1 LAQFD
6 PSKRIYGI
14 LYTAAA
20 AVVWG
25 FLAIFIKVSLNDVA
39 PVIVVWFR
47 FTVAFGILFAF
58 FIFRDRQKLAIIKK
72 PPLLVIIAALSLTF
86 NYISFTKG
94 IELTSP
100 SNAQVFIQ
108 LGPMLLAVV
117 GIIVFKE
124 RISVRQGLGFILAGT
139 GLALFFRDQ
148 LTNLLGSQAI
158 YVNGVIWVIMSAIA
172 WTIYASLQ
180 KKLVQSFHA
189 QQLNIIIFGLPMLV
203 LLPFVDFSV
212 FASFTPRL
220 WLLLICLG
228 IITII
233 AYGCLAEAFKYIEAN
248 KISVIVTL
256 NPIITFAAMAVIGSM
271 SVDWIDAE
279 VTTIYGVIGA
289 LIVVFG
295 AVLVVLPKK
304 AGIPQ
309 GTIDSEVSEDE

>member
-6 PSKRIYGI
+6 PAKRIYGV

-20 AVVWG
+20 ALVWG
-25 FLAIFIKVSLNDVA
+25 FLAIFIKVSLNDVT

-47 FTVAFGILFAF
+47 FTIAFGILFTF
-58 FIFRDRQKLAIIKK
+58 FLVRDKQKLAIVKK
-72 PPLLVIIAALSLTF
+72 PPLLLMLAALCLTF
-86 NYISFTKG
+86 NYLAFAKG

-100 SNAQVFIQ
+100 SNAQIFIQ

-124 RISVRQGLGFILAGT
+124 RISIRQGFGFLLAGG

-148 LTNLLGSQAI
+148 FANLLGSQEI
-158 YVNGVIWVIMSAIA
+158 YISGVIWVIMSAIA

-180 KKLVQSFHA
+180 KKLVQSHHA
-189 QQLNIIIFGLPMLV
+189 QQLNIVIFGLPMLV
-203 LLPFVDFSV
+203 LIPFVDFSV
-212 FASFTPRL
+212 FATFTPGL
-220 WLLLICLG
+220 WLLLVCLG

-233 AYGCLAEAFKYIEAN
+233 AYGCLAEAFRYIEAN

-271 SVDWIDAE
+271 NVDWIEAE
-279 VTTIYGVIGA
+279 VTTIFGVFGA
-289 LIVVFG
+289 LIVVVG

-304 AGIPQ
+304 R
-309 GTIDSEVSEDE
+309 SSK